1 MFRQFIEFQPFEV
14 MKQQTFNDDLERFKK
29 WKLSQT
35 RYEAEFGIV
44 HVPAKDGS
52 IDLKK
57 IEEDEQVARKIITK
71 ILKERK
77 NQRQPFDAA
86 EKQLDFLHNLTNDE
100 EASEYQ
106 RKNSAGQLMLSDGMI
121 SPRNNLNGME
131 SSRSAKSKQ
140 HAPPTNEKKVNK
152 EGDDKIRQLKKKQH
166 NYIESQLQDI
176 RRMVNTPVFIGS
188 YYGTKVGQ

>member
-1 MFRQFIEFQPFEV
+1 
-14 MKQQTFNDDLERFKK
+14 MKQQTFVDDLERYKK

-100 EASEYQ
+100 NASDYQ

-121 SPRNNLNGME
+121 SPRNALLGNGME
-131 SSRSAKSKQ
+131 SNRSLKNKAVV
-140 HAPPTNEKKVNK
+140 TTDKKVNK
-152 EGDDKIRQLKKKQH
+152 EADDKIRQLKKKQH
-166 NYIESQLQDI
+166 NYIENQL
-176 RRMVNTPVFIGS
+176 
-188 YYGTKVGQ
+188 

>member
-1 MFRQFIEFQPFEV
+1 M
-14 MKQQTFNDDLERFKK
+14 
-29 WKLSQT
+29 
-35 RYEAEFGIV
+35 

-77 NQRQPFDAA
+77 NQRQPFEAA

-106 RKNSAGQLMLSDGMI
+106 RKNSAG
-121 SPRNNLNGME
+121 
-131 SSRSAKSKQ
+131 
-140 HAPPTNEKKVNK
+140 
-152 EGDDKIRQLKKKQH
+152 
-166 NYIESQLQDI
+166 
-176 RRMVNTPVFIGS
+176 
-188 YYGTKVGQ
+188 